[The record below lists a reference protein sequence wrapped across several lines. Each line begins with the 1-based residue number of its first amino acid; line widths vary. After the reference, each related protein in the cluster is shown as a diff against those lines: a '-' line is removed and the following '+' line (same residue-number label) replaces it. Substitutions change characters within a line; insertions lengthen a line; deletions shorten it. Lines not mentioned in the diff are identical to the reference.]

1 MGKILVLSA
10 VTDDCYTKNSE
21 YILKTYLADVQAG
34 LDKYAGLIGADKRAY
49 LLPEGS
55 DTFGIEGDIY
65 YGISNLTGDNP
76 YSVAQNMEGKLPRPM
91 IQDGYTAMF
100 KGDEVSVLTPEAA
113 RWIAVG
119 AEVKTITVNVK
130 GNSEVK
136 EAKIGTP
143 LSEVVDASGAKAVL
157 VGGLKGEFVKPESL
171 ASLKVGAD
179 FNSSSLTVVGAD
191 ECMVDFITKH
201 MGNAW
206 VNSCG
211 KCVLCREGTLQYKTI
226 CEDIIAGKAKMSDID
241 LIKDVGGLIRIGAYC
256 PYGQNMPRP
265 LLSAVELFAGEFED
279 HIKRKKCPANICYKK
294 AAPYVIL
301 PDLCTG
307 CTDCVD
313 ECDESAILS
322 KKGFIHII
330 DQDMCEQC
338 GACVDSCDEGAIVQ
352 VEGKMPR
359 LPKKLVRVGKF

>member
-10 VTDDCYTKNSE
+10 VTDDCYTKNSA
-21 YILKTYLADVQAG
+21 YILKEHLADVLAG
-34 LDKYAGLIGADKRAY
+34 LDKYAELVGADKRAY

-55 DTFGIEGDIY
+55 DTYGIEGDIY

-91 IQDGYTAMF
+91 IQDGYVAKF
-100 KGDEVSVLTPEAA
+100 EGDEVCVLTPEAA
-113 RWIAVG
+113 AWIAKG
-119 AEVKTITVNVK
+119 AETKTITVNAK
-130 GNSEVK
+130 GKSEVK
-136 EAKIGTP
+136 EVKIGIP

-157 VGGLKGEFVKPESL
+157 VGGLKGEFYKPESL
-171 ASLKVGAD
+171 SGINVGAD
-179 FNSSSLTVVGAD
+179 FNSSSVTIVGSD
-191 ECMVDFITKH
+191 ECIVDFIVTH
-201 MGNAW
+201 FNNAW

-226 CEDIIAGKAKMSDID
+226 CEDIKAGKGKMTDVD
-241 LIKDVGGLIRIGAYC
+241 LMKDVGGLIEIGAYC

-265 LLSAVELFAGEFED
+265 LLSALELFVDEFEA
-279 HIKRKKCPANICYKK
+279 HIKRKSCPANVCYKK

-338 GACVDSCDEGAIVQ
+338 GACVDACDEDAIVQ
-352 VEGKMPR
+352 VEGKMPK